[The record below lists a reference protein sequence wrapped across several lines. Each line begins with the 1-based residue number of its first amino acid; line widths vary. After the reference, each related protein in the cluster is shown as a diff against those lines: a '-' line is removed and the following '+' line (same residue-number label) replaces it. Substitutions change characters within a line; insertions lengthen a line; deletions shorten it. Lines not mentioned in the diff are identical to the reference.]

1 LEATISPLAI
11 PGASLDPFPNFNNPP
26 FPELPFL
33 LLSVLDPPEFLEP
46 QLLIMVTTT
55 KTDEIKNKRFAKNC
69 KFI

>member
-1 LEATISPLAI
+1 L
-11 PGASLDPFPNFNNPP
+11 PNFNKPP

-33 LLSVLDPPEFLEP
+33 LLSVLDPPEFFEP
-46 QLLIMVTTT
+46 QLLIKATTT